1 MFEKTDRLRIF
12 YQMDRIHVAIIAQ
25 RYGIVP
31 PIYGGAVE
39 TLLFSLIKYNEKC
52 GKLQLTLIE
61 SHDDQAVKLSRT
73 LKNTKFVFIKESV
86 FGKVLYRVFRKMKDC
101 TWMSG
106 KFFSEYMC
114 RAFQYVKKNIP
125 DVDLII
131 IEEDFQTQGY
141 EKFKKYFPGKVVYHS
156 HLHEVPKKNIHHDF
170 IISVSEF
177 CRNEWLKVLPK
188 ENTFVLRNSINIE
201 LFKRRISQQERVRI
215 REKYGISP
223 QDFVVLFCGR
233 IIPVKGLRELIKA
246 VLTIKDDKV
255 KLLCV
260 GSSGFAKASKTSYLR
275 EIQNLV
281 EGYQER
287 VVFTGYVENN
297 DLYKYYQ
304 ISDIQV
310 VPSLWE
316 EAAGLVAIEGMC
328 SGLPLIVTKSG
339 GMVEYVDEKCA
350 MLADRKD
357 IVKNLTR
364 AICLAQSDSIW
375 RAKASEVGLKRAERF
390 SEEKYFENFI
400 SIIRAITS
408 HG

>member
-1 MFEKTDRLRIF
+1 MFEKTDRLRSF
-12 YQMDRIHVAIIAQ
+12 YQMDKMKVVIIAQ

-39 TLLFSLIKYNEKC
+39 TLLFSLIKYNEKY
-52 GKLQLTLIE
+52 GKLRMTIIE
-61 SHDDQAVKLSRT
+61 SHDDQAVELSRT

-86 FGKVLYRVFRKMKDC
+86 FGKALYRIFRKVKDC

-106 KFFSEYMC
+106 KFFSEYMY

-156 HLHEVPKKNIHHDF
+156 HLHEVPRKNIYHDF
-170 IISVSEF
+170 VISVSEF
-177 CRNEWLKVLPK
+177 CRNEWLKFFSEK
-188 ENTFVLRNSINIE
+188 NTFVLRNAINIE

-246 VLTIKDDKV
+246 VLTIEDNKV

-260 GSSGFAKASKTSYLR
+260 GSSGFAQADKNSYLR

-281 EGYQER
+281 VCHQER
-287 VVFTGYVENN
+287 IVFTGYIENN

-304 ISDIQV
+304 VADVQV

-316 EAAGLVAIEGMC
+316 EAAGLVTIEGMC

-339 GMVEYVDEKCA
+339 GMVEYIDEQCA
-350 MLADRKD
+350 MIVDRKE

-364 AICLAQSDSIW
+364 AICMAQSDSIW
-375 RAKASEVGLKRAERF
+375 RAKASEVGLKRAEHF
-390 SEEKYFENFI
+390 SEERYFESFI
-400 SIIRAITS
+400 SIVRTITS
-408 HG
+408 RG